1 MIEASQLKQSFSPK
15 VKDTVARQL
24 KNLQSTSQGTCNKVV
39 EEYNPKVKD
48 TGTEKIEELTD
59 QRSRKL

>member
-1 MIEASQLKQSFSPK
+1 MIEASQLKKSFSPK

-48 TGTEKIEELTD
+48 TVARQLKNIYPKE
-59 QRSRKL
+59 Q